1 MRNSLLFFVTVPT
14 MEVGKKIAKILVE
27 NKFAA
32 CVNIIPGI
40 YSIYE
45 WKDKIEEDEELL
57 LIIKTTEKK
66 SEKLIQKVLDLHPYE
81 TPECIGFKIEKGSE
95 NYLKWISEI
104 VD

>member
-1 MRNSLLFFVTVPT
+1 M
-14 MEVGKKIAKILVE
+14 
-27 NKFAA
+27 
-32 CVNIIPGI
+32 NIIPGI